1 MQHFDERSGEERFR
15 TTADALPRSAFPAA
29 AYSGPSV
36 AQELGREAGQ
46 TKDRFIFLDELRGLA
61 ALSVVLLHA
70 SQTFSFRLNPHPS
83 LAVDF
88 FFCLSGFVLANGYD
102 QKLKSGALGSRAFV
116 LKRVIR
122 LYPMI
127 MVGVALGVVA
137 SQVALTPSIALADV
151 SILAVGALLLLPL
164 GLLVGQEAFA
174 INNPLWSICFEMVA
188 SVVYGCVARRRFHVW
203 YEIAAIVLLAAALFQ
218 VVMLEGA
225 IGPVGF
231 ASWRAFF
238 EGFIRVGFSFLAG
251 VLIFRWD
258 IHHRVGTI
266 PPQIPLFMLIAVLF
280 PPFSVP
286 NDIYD
291 FICIAVIIPIVVA
304 LAAAV
309 PQGAERP
316 FAAYLGQL
324 SYPLYAVHLPVIQFG
339 DHFQNLT
346 DGFIPL
352 PVTVGGTLL
361 VAVGVAHFLHGCFDA
376 PLRAYLGRKF
386 PLN

>member
-1 MQHFDERSGEERFR
+1 MQHFDERSGEERLQ
-15 TTADALPRSAFPAA
+15 TTSDSVARSTFPAA
-29 AYSGPSV
+29 AYPGPSD
-36 AQELGREAGQ
+36 AQDLGHGAGQ
-46 TKDRFIFLDELRGLA
+46 AKGRFIFLDELRGLA

-70 SQTFSFRLNPHPS
+70 SQIFSFRLNSHS
-83 LAVDF
+83 YLAVDF

-102 QKLKSGALGSRAFV
+102 QTLKSGALGSKAFF
-116 LKRVIR
+116 LKRVVR

-127 MVGVALGVVA
+127 VVGVGLGVIA
-137 SQVALTPSIALADV
+137 SQVALTPRIALADV
-151 SILAVGALLLLPL
+151 SILAVGALILLPL

-188 SVVYGCVARRRFHVW
+188 SVAYGCIARRRFHFW
-203 YEIAAIVLLAAALFQ
+203 YEIAAIALLAAALFQ
-218 VVMLEGA
+218 VVMLEGG

-231 ASWRAFF
+231 ASWRAFL

-251 VLIFRWD
+251 VLIFRWR
-258 IHHRVGTI
+258 IYQRVGAA
-266 PPQIPLFMLIAVLF
+266 PPQIPLFVLIAVLI

>member
-1 MQHFDERSGEERFR
+1 MQRLDQRPGEERFR
-15 TTADALPRSAFPAA
+15 TTADALARSAFPTA
-29 AYSGPSV
+29 AYSSPSD
-36 AQELGREAGQ
+36 AQELGRDAGQ
-46 TKDRFIFLDELRGLA
+46 AKDRFIFLDELRGLA

-102 QKLKSGALGSRAFV
+102 QKLKAGALGTRAFL
-116 LKRVIR
+116 LKRLIR
-122 LYPMI
+122 LYPMVV
-127 MVGVALGVVA
+127 VGVAFGVLA
-137 SQVALTPSIALADV
+137 LQFALTPGLPLAEV
-151 SILAVGALLLLPL
+151 SILAVGALSLLPL
-164 GLLVGQEAFA
+164 GLLLGHEAFA

-188 SVVYGCVARRRFHVW
+188 SAAYGCVARRRFHFW
-203 YEIAAIVLLAAALFQ
+203 YEIAVIALLAAALFQ
-218 VVMLEGA
+218 IVMLEGG

-231 ASWRAFF
+231 GSWRAFF
-238 EGFIRVGFSFLAG
+238 EGFVRVGFSFLAG

-266 PPQIPLFMLIAVLF
+266 PPQIPLFVLIAVLF
-280 PPFSVP
+280 FPFAVP
-286 NDIYD
+286 SDVYD
-291 FICIAVIIPIVVA
+291 FICIAIIIPIVVT

-309 PQGAERP
+309 PQSVQRP

-324 SYPLYAVHLPVIQFG
+324 SYPLYIVHLPVIQLG
-339 DHFQNLT
+339 DQFQNLT
-346 DGFIPL
+346 DGVIPL
-352 PVTVGGTLL
+352 SVTVGGTFL
-361 VAVGVAHFLHGCFDA
+361 VAVGVAHFLDVYFDA